1 MTFEQQNAAWSDT
14 PLGDSRSALGW
25 PIQLA
30 VFFISFAILVSRRPD
45 AILNAQFYA
54 EDGAR
59 WFADAYHF
67 GWRCL
72 LLPDSGYL
80 QTASRLVGL
89 LAQAFPFVMAPL
101 VMNVCALVVQ
111 ILPVNLFL
119 SSTWKAIPLYLRIS
133 CSLLYL
139 ALPNSFEVHANTT
152 NMQWHLALVGLLI
165 LLGKYEESWVWRG
178 FALSALAL
186 GVLDG
191 AAGVLLVVV
200 AVPLLVKR
208 RGTFLKAA
216 AATLA
221 CGSLLQAGFLFFSH
235 SRRPAPNGAGLLRLV
250 GILGG
255 QVFLSSI
262 LGVRTFIK
270 LFFDQSQYLLLA
282 EVVALCLGF
291 GIVAYACCRAP
302 LELRLFL
309 LYAAVALTLALIH
322 PVATYGG
329 TAEQWQQM
337 QTPGVGN
344 RYYFFPMLAFL
355 GSLVWSVTPQAA
367 TKGIRYFAVAIL
379 LLSPVGIWRDWKYKP
394 FNDLRF
400 KEHAVEFDRAA
411 PGTTVVIPINPNW
424 QLVLVKH

>member
-1 MTFEQQNAAWSDT
+1 MMPEQQNAGWSNT
-14 PLGDSRSALGW
+14 PPGKSRSAPGS

-89 LAQAFPFVMAPL
+89 LALAFPFAMAPL
-101 VMNVCALVVQ
+101 VMNVCALVMQV
-111 ILPVNLFL
+111 LPVNIFL
-119 SSTWKAIPLYLRIS
+119 SSTWRAIPFYLRIS
-133 CSLLYL
+133 CCLLYL

-152 NMQWHLALVGLLI
+152 NMQWHLALIGLLI
-165 LLGKYEESWVWRG
+165 LLGKYEESLVWRG
-178 FALSALAL
+178 FALSALTLA
-186 GVLDG
+186 VLDG
-191 AAGVLLVVV
+191 AAGMLLVVV

-208 RGTFLKAA
+208 REMFLKEAVA
-216 AATLA
+216 VLA
-221 CGSLLQAGFLFFSH
+221 CGSLLQTAFLFFSH
-235 SRRPAPNGAGLLRLV
+235 SRRAAPNGAGLLRLV

-262 LGVRTFIK
+262 LGVRTFIR
-270 LFFDQSQYLLLA
+270 LFFDQSRYLLLA
-282 EVVALCLGF
+282 EVVALCLGI

-355 GSLVWSVTPQAA
+355 SALIWSVTRPAA
-367 TKGIRYFAVAIL
+367 TTGVRYIAFAVL
-379 LLSPVGIWRDWKYKP
+379 LLLPVGIWRDWKYKP
-394 FNDLRF
+394 FEDLQF
-400 KEHAVEFDRAA
+400 KERAAEFDRAV

-424 QLVLVKH
+424 QLVLTKH